1 MEWFRKT
8 KQALSNAAKRPIPD
22 GLWLKCD
29 GCSEIIYRTILEK
42 NIWVCPKC
50 EHHFMIN
57 SRQYLSVIVDKDS
70 FEEIDADLTPV
81 DSLGF
86 KDTKKYNDRIHD
98 LRRKTGLRDS
108 VITGIGSIDSF
119 KVSIA
124 ISDFRFLAGS
134 MGSVMGEKVSRA
146 LRKALDMNV
155 PFISVTSSGGG
166 ARMQEGILSLM
177 QMAKTSAE
185 VARLNQQKIPFISVL
200 THPTMAGVMA
210 SFASLGDIILA
221 EPKALLGFTG
231 PRVIQQTIGKEL
243 PPGFQRSE
251 FLLEHGMVDYI
262 VNRKDLRQT
271 LVQILRFLRG

>member
-8 KQALSNAAKRPIPD
+8 KQAISKAARRPIPD

-29 GCSEIIYRTILEK
+29 GCGEIIYRSILEK
-42 NIWVCPKC
+42 NVWVCHKC
-50 EHHFMIN
+50 GHHFMID
-57 SRQYLSVIVDKDS
+57 SSQYLSIIIDKGSFKEVDS
-70 FEEIDADLTPV
+70 GLTPV
-81 DSLGF
+81 DPLGF
-86 KDTKKYNDRIHD
+86 RDTKKYNDRIHD
-98 LRRKTGLRDS
+98 LKKKTGLRDS
-108 VITGIGSIDSF
+108 VISGTGSIDDIQ
-119 KVSIA
+119 VAIA

-134 MGSVMGEKVSRA
+134 MGSVMGEKVARA
-146 LRKALDMNV
+146 MRNALELKV

-185 VARLNQQKIPFISVL
+185 AARLDRAGIPFISVL

-262 VNRKDLRQT
+262 VNRKDLRRT
-271 LVQILRFLRG
+271 LIQVLKFFSG

>member
-1 MEWFRKT
+1 MEWFKKT
-8 KQALSNAAKRPIPD
+8 KQAISKAARRPIPD

-29 GCSEIIYRTILEK
+29 GCGEIIYRSILEK
-42 NIWVCPKC
+42 NLWVCHKC

-57 SRQYLSVIVDKDS
+57 SRQYLSIIIDKNS
-70 FEEIDADLTPV
+70 FEEIDADITPV
-81 DSLGF
+81 DALGF

-98 LRRKTGLRDS
+98 LKKKTGLRDS
-108 VITGIGSIDSF
+108 VITGTGTIDGM
-119 KVSIA
+119 KVAIA

-134 MGSVMGEKVSRA
+134 MGSVMGEKVARA
-146 LRKALDMNV
+146 MRAAIDLSV

-185 VARLNQQKIPFISVL
+185 AARLDRKKLPFISVL

-271 LVQILRFLRG
+271 LLQVLRFLSG